1 MSENLDNAAKH
12 LQRRIGRYRNRVC
25 GVGAVYPDFYYRGCV
40 VGKGSFADDWII
52 DMKLNLPAIYNILAA
67 LGLAA
72 LGGVL
77 EYLKV
82 EGAAY
87 AWGPLALV
95 IGNSLYQALKVQ
107 KPAVEPQAQARG
119 EVAQPESKM
128 RKFLLG

>member
-1 MSENLDNAAKH
+1 MGH
-12 LQRRIGRYRNRVC
+12 
-25 GVGAVYPDFYYRGCV
+25 VGAKETKV
-40 VGKGSFADDWII
+40 
-52 DMKLNLPAIYNILAA
+52 KLNLPAIYNILAA

-95 IGNSLYQALKVQ
+95 LGNSLYQALKVQ
-107 KPAVEPQAQARG
+107 KAAIEPSAAVARG

-128 RKFLLG
+128 KRFLLG

>member
-1 MSENLDNAAKH
+1 
-12 LQRRIGRYRNRVC
+12 
-25 GVGAVYPDFYYRGCV
+25 
-40 VGKGSFADDWII
+40 
-52 DMKLNLPAIYNILAA
+52 MKINLPAVYNVLAA
-67 LGLAA
+67 LGLGA

-107 KPAVEPQAQARG
+107 KTTVTPSAAVSRG
-119 EVAQPESKM
+119 EVVAQPESKWS
-128 RKFLLG
+128 RFFLG

>member
-1 MSENLDNAAKH
+1 
-12 LQRRIGRYRNRVC
+12 
-25 GVGAVYPDFYYRGCV
+25 
-40 VGKGSFADDWII
+40 
-52 DMKLNLPAIYNILAA
+52 MKLNLPAIYNILAA

-95 IGNSLYQALKVQ
+95 IFNSLYQALKVR
-107 KPAVEPQAQARG
+107 KATVEPPSTSSGQAAAVSRG
-119 EVAQPESKM
+119 ESPAEQPGKM

>member
-1 MSENLDNAAKH
+1 
-12 LQRRIGRYRNRVC
+12 
-25 GVGAVYPDFYYRGCV
+25 
-40 VGKGSFADDWII
+40 
-52 DMKLNLPAIYNILAA
+52 MKLNLPAIYNILAA

-95 IGNSLYQALKVQ
+95 LGNSLYQALKVQ
-107 KPAVEPQAQARG
+107 KAAIEPSAAAVSRG
-119 EVAQPESKM
+119 EVVEQPTKWH
-128 RKFLLG
+128 KFLLG